1 MSQDFKQPVL
11 LSLEGGN
18 AQPLSVRAKALVF
31 SDPISATLL
40 EYIERIAPSE
50 APVLIG
56 GETGT
61 GKELVARHIHLL
73 SGRKGPFLAVNC
85 GAISDQL
92 AESELFGHEAGAFTG
107 AVGKREGWFEAA
119 NEGTLFLDEIGDLP
133 LPLQVKL
140 LRVLQ
145 EKEVVRIGSRKSI
158 PVNVRLVVATNVDLD
173 YAVSAGHFR
182 RDLLYRINIAHV
194 KLPPLRERPGDIMPL
209 AEHFLKTYAT
219 KMGHRLPQF
228 SSAAIELL
236 LHYSWPGNIRELENV
251 VHFAL
256 LVASGEK
263 IEPSHL
269 KVTGGWNTGNNFQ
282 QVPQPVHASQF
293 VQPFAQ
299 QSPQMTHNTGSYNS
313 GNNTANANATGA
325 NGFGANGFGNPPTNA
340 QGGSDGDDPM
350 TAITKQL
357 RRLFNE
363 QGNGNHFDSLERLI
377 VHEAFAHVRSNQV
390 HASALLGI
398 SRNVM
403 RTLLKRHGLLVESG
417 YAKGSDASL
426 TDDEPV
432 LSTLDAS
439 LAS

>member
-1 MSQDFKQPVL
+1 MSQENKQPVL

-92 AESELFGHEAGAFTG
+92 AESELFGHEAGSFTG

-182 RDLLYRINIAHV
+182 RDLLYRINIAQV
-194 KLPPLRERPGDIMPL
+194 KLPPLRERPGDILPL
-209 AEHFLKTYAT
+209 AEHFLKTYSQR
-219 KMGHRLPQF
+219 MGYRQPQF
-228 SSAAIELL
+228 SAGAVDLL
-236 LHYSWPGNIRELENV
+236 VTYSWPGNIRELENV

-256 LVASGEK
+256 LVSSGDK
-263 IEPSHL
+263 IEPAHL
-269 KVTGGWNTGNNFQ
+269 KVTGGWSTGSNHQ
-282 QVPQPVHASQF
+282 QVPQPVH
-293 VQPFAQ
+293 QPL
-299 QSPQMTHNTGSYNS
+299 HNTNGQSHSFGNS
-313 GNNTANANATGA
+313 G
-325 NGFGANGFGNPPTNA
+325 FGVHHGGLN
-340 QGGSDGDDPM
+340 GSDGGAGNGSSGSDDPM
-350 TAITKQL
+350 TAIAKQL
-357 RRLFNE
+357 RRLFTE
-363 QGNGNHFDSLERLI
+363 QGDSDHFDKLESLI

-390 HASALLGI
+390 HGAALLGI

-403 RTLLKRHGLLVESG
+403 RTLLKRHGLLADTSFSRVNDAGEQEEDEVQHLNAS
-417 YAKGSDASL
+417 YAG
-426 TDDEPV
+426 
-432 LSTLDAS
+432 
-439 LAS
+439 

>member
-1 MSQDFKQPVL
+1 VSQELKQPVL

-107 AVGKREGWFEAA
+107 AAGKREGWFEAA

-158 PVNVRLVVATNVDLD
+158 SVNVRLVAATNVDLD

-194 KLPPLRERPGDIMPL
+194 KLPPLRERPGDVMPL
-209 AEHFLKTYAT
+209 AEHFLKTYAQ

-228 SSAAIELL
+228 SPAAIELL

-263 IEPSHL
+263 IEPAHL
-269 KVTGGWNTGNNFQ
+269 KVTGGWSTGNSFQ
-282 QVPQPVHASQF
+282 QIPQPVHTPQLAIT
-293 VQPFAQ
+293 PHTAQ
-299 QSPQMTHNTGSYNS
+299 QNGGYSLPHTGHHS
-313 GNNTANANATGA
+313 TGYGQPPAQFSTQA
-325 NGFGANGFGNPPTNA
+325 NGSG
-340 QGGSDGDDPM
+340 DGDDPM
-350 TAITKQL
+350 TAIAKQL
-357 RRLFNE
+357 RRLFSE
-363 QGNGNHFDSLERLI
+363 QGNGNHFDNLESLI
-377 VHEAFAHVRSNQV
+377 VHEAFSHVRSNQV

-403 RTLLKRHGLLVESG
+403 RTLLKRHGLLADSYG
-417 YAKGSDASL
+417 KNDNPSFDGQPSPSTSDASY
-426 TDDEPV
+426 
-432 LSTLDAS
+432 AN
-439 LAS
+439 

>member
-1 MSQDFKQPVL
+1 VTDSSKPPVV

-31 SDPISATLL
+31 SDPISADLL
-40 EYIERIAPSE
+40 EYIERISSSE

-85 GAISDQL
+85 GAISDHL
-92 AESELFGHEAGAFTG
+92 AESELFGHEAGSFTG

-119 NEGTLFLDEIGDLP
+119 NGGTLFLDEIGDLP

-158 PVNVRLVVATNVDLD
+158 PVDVRLVAATNVDLD

-194 KLPPLRERPGDIMPL
+194 KLPPLRDRPGDILPL
-209 AEHFLKTYAT
+209 AEYFLKSYSQR
-219 KMGHRLPQF
+219 MGQKLPEF
-228 SSAAIELL
+228 SAEAVDLL

-256 LVASGEK
+256 LVASTSV
-263 IEPSHL
+263 IDASHL
-269 KVTGGWNTGNNFQ
+269 KVTGGWSTGAGSSRTASPTLQNINKPPQQNGVSAPINF
-282 QVPQPVHASQF
+282 V
-293 VQPFAQ
+293 
-299 QSPQMTHNTGSYNS
+299 
-313 GNNTANANATGA
+313 ANA
-325 NGFGANGFGNPPTNA
+325 A
-340 QGGSDGDDPM
+340 QDDPL
-350 TAITKQL
+350 TIIAQQL
-357 RRLFNE
+357 RRLFTE
-363 QGNGNHFDSLERLI
+363 QGDDSHFEKLESLI
-377 VHEAFAHVRSNQV
+377 VHQAFAYVRSNQV
-390 HASALLGI
+390 HGAALLGI

-403 RTLLKRHGLLVESG
+403 RTLLKRHGLL
-417 YAKGSDASL
+417 SDHYQGKA
-426 TDDEPV
+426 TDDDNETRRYENE
-432 LSTLDAS
+432 LQAG
-439 LAS
+439 

>member
-1 MSQDFKQPVL
+1 MNQENKQPVL

-31 SDPISATLL
+31 SDPLSEKLL

-73 SGRKGPFLAVNC
+73 SGRRGPFLAVNC

-92 AESELFGHEAGAFTG
+92 AESELFGHEAGSFTG

-119 NEGTLFLDEIGDLP
+119 HEGTLFLDEIGDLP

-158 PVNVRLVVATNVDLD
+158 PVNVRLVAATNVDLD

-182 RDLLYRINIAHV
+182 RDLLYRINIVHV
-194 KLPPLRERPGDIMPL
+194 KLPTLRERTGDILPL
-209 AEHFLKTYAT
+209 AEHFLKTYSQR
-219 KMGHRLPQF
+219 MGYKQPAF
-228 SSAAIELL
+228 SANAIQLML
-236 LHYSWPGNIRELENV
+236 NYAWPGNIRELENV

-256 LVASGEK
+256 LVASGDK
-263 IEPSHL
+263 IEPAHL
-269 KVTGGWNTGNNFQ
+269 KVTGGWGNGNHNYPNSHPTHTNPTEQRSLSPLTHPQSNNSSGGNN
-282 QVPQPVHASQF
+282 
-293 VQPFAQ
+293 
-299 QSPQMTHNTGSYNS
+299 
-313 GNNTANANATGA
+313 
-325 NGFGANGFGNPPTNA
+325 
-340 QGGSDGDDPM
+340 DPM
-350 TAITKQL
+350 AEIAKQL
-357 RRLFNE
+357 RRLFTTYGDG
-363 QGNGNHFDSLERLI
+363 QHFDNLERLV

-390 HASALLGI
+390 HGAALLGI

-403 RTLLKRHGLLVESG
+403 RTLLKRHGLLDAGYSVPNESQNNIVDFHNT
-417 YAKGSDASL
+417 DANF
-426 TDDEPV
+426 
-432 LSTLDAS
+432 AN
-439 LAS
+439 

>member
-1 MSQDFKQPVL
+1 MSQENKQPVL

-31 SDPISATLL
+31 SDPVSATLL

-92 AESELFGHEAGAFTG
+92 AESELFGHEAGSFTG

-182 RDLLYRINIAHV
+182 RDLLYRINIAQV
-194 KLPPLRERPGDIMPL
+194 KLPPLRERPGDILPL
-209 AEHFLKTYAT
+209 AEYFLKIYSQR
-219 KMGHRLPQF
+219 MGYRQPQF
-228 SSAAIELL
+228 SAEATELL
-236 LHYSWPGNIRELENV
+236 LTYSWPGNIRELENV

-256 LVASGEK
+256 LVSSGDK
-263 IEPSHL
+263 IESAHL
-269 KVTGGWNTGNNFQ
+269 KVTGGWSTGSHQ
-282 QVPQPVHASQF
+282 QVPQPVHQPLHSLNGNPAFNSSFGTQPASL
-293 VQPFAQ
+293 
-299 QSPQMTHNTGSYNS
+299 NGSDS
-313 GNNTANANATGA
+313 GA
-325 NGFGANGFGNPPTNA
+325 NN
-340 QGGSDGDDPM
+340 SEDPV
-350 TAITKQL
+350 AIIAKQL
-357 RRLFNE
+357 RRLFIE
-363 QGNGNHFDSLERLI
+363 QGDSDHFDRLESLI
-377 VHEAFAHVRSNQV
+377 VHEAFSHVRSNQV
-390 HASALLGI
+390 HGAALLGI

-403 RTLLKRHGLLVESG
+403 RTLLKRHGLLADTGLNRISG
-417 YAKGSDASL
+417 SEE
-426 TDDEPV
+426 DEPQH
-432 LSTLDAS
+432 LNAI
-439 LAS
+439 AG

>member
-1 MSQDFKQPVL
+1 MSEASKQPVV

-31 SDPISATLL
+31 SDPLSADLL
-40 EYIERIAPSE
+40 KYIERISPSE

-92 AESELFGHEAGAFTG
+92 AESELFGHEAGSFTG

-119 NEGTLFLDEIGDLP
+119 NGGTLFLDEIGDLP

-145 EKEVVRIGSRKSI
+145 EKEVVRIGSRKPI
-158 PVNVRLVVATNVDLD
+158 PVDVRLVAATNVDLD
-173 YAVSAGHFR
+173 FAVSAGHFR

-194 KLPPLRERPGDIMPL
+194 KLPPLRERPGDVLPL
-209 AEHFLKTYAT
+209 AEHFLKSYSLR
-219 KMGHRLPQF
+219 MGHKQPQF
-228 SSAAIELL
+228 SREAIELL

-256 LVASGEK
+256 LVAGTDV
-263 IEPSHL
+263 IDASHL
-269 KVTGGWNTGNNFQ
+269 KVTGGWSTGVEPSHR
-282 QVPQPVHASQF
+282 QVTPEQHFSQASHTHSQASTSSDEPM
-293 VQPFAQ
+293 VIIAQ
-299 QSPQMTHNTGSYNS
+299 
-313 GNNTANANATGA
+313 
-325 NGFGANGFGNPPTNA
+325 
-340 QGGSDGDDPM
+340 
-350 TAITKQL
+350 QL
-357 RRLFNE
+357 RRLFVKY
-363 QGNGNHFDSLERLI
+363 GDDAHFEKLEKL
-377 VHEAFAHVRSNQV
+377 VVTEAFAYVKSNQV
-390 HASALLGI
+390 HGAALLGI

-403 RTLLKRHGLLVESG
+403 RTLLKRYGF
-417 YAKGSDASL
+417 
-426 TDDEPV
+426 
-432 LSTLDAS
+432 LDAS
-439 LAS
+439 YIRGEENYPAASFTAADNNIAEIPANQYY